1 MVRVNKNQESLCVLL
16 SSHSKQVILTF
27 FYSLIVAYTL
37 KIKKNKQERMLLMY
51 IVLVHTFWE
60 LVLVTK
66 QNILNVLYIKHVD
79 FLLHIGLN

>member
-1 MVRVNKNQESLCVLL
+1 
-16 SSHSKQVILTF
+16 
-27 FYSLIVAYTL
+27 
-37 KIKKNKQERMLLMY
+37 MY

-79 FLLHIGLN
+79 FLLHIGLNLYMKVNVVIARSHERT